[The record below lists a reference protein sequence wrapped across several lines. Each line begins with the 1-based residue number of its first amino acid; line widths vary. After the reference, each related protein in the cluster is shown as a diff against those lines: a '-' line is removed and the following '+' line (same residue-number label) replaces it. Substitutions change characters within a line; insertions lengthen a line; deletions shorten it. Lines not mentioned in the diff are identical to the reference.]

1 MLQFKGWSATT
12 AASLLA
18 ACSGWAAPDKR
29 VDLVEFGRVVAMP
42 DEPKAVTTAA
52 DELVRGTNGWDA
64 VRGDD
69 GVYTIG
75 VEWDEPRELAE
86 VNIEFRHAIADR
98 EQIKVQYWK
107 DEPGGTE
114 GAGTTGRKAKGRW
127 LTPKTEWWA
136 GDRDVSFS
144 FLPGDH
150 EATGGQADKTTR
162 RTRRLRFICGK
173 THLPPVRYLRAYGPE
188 PFATD
193 TFDVRL
199 DANSP
204 LSPPVTVQI
213 VNGYILSVVGNAQM
227 TSAVMRDREMALQIR
242 YLRGEADS
250 PNRTRVILE
259 SMDEAGVQAVF
270 YPAEVARRGQVRL
283 TERRLVVERRGGK
296 LPSAGAA
303 TTVPA
308 DN

>member
-1 MLQFKGWSATT
+1 M
-12 AASLLA
+12 LLA
-18 ACSGWAAPDKR
+18 ASSGLAASDKR
-29 VDLVEFGRVVAMP
+29 VDLVEFGRVVEMP
-42 DEPKAVTTAA
+42 DAPKPVTTSA

-64 VRGDD
+64 VRGEN

-75 VEWDEPRELAE
+75 VEWDEPREVAE

-114 GAGTTGRKAKGRW
+114 AAGATGRRAKGRW

-144 FLPGDH
+144 FLPGDK
-150 EATGGQADKTTR
+150 ETAGKEPDKTTR
-162 RTRRLRFICGK
+162 RTTRLRFVCGK
-173 THLPPVRYLRAYGPE
+173 EDLPPVRYLRAYGPE
-188 PFATD
+188 RVATD
-193 TFDVRL
+193 TFDLRL

-213 VNGYILSVVGNAQM
+213 VNGYILSVVGNTQM
-227 TSAVMRDREMALQIR
+227 TSAVMRDREMTLQIR
-242 YLRGEADS
+242 YLRGNEDS
-250 PNRTRVILE
+250 VNRTRVDLE
-259 SMDEAGVQAVF
+259 SVDDADVEAVF

-283 TERRLVVERRGGK
+283 ADRKLVVERRGGK
-296 LPSAGAA
+296 LPGAGAA
-303 TTVPA
+303 ATAPA
-308 DN
+308 GRKD